1 MNDSKSALRQ
11 HRCCFTGHRPEK
23 LGVSEARA
31 KALLK
36 SAIQQAIYDGYVTFI
51 SGMAR
56 GIDLW
61 AAEIVIE
68 ERKTNSNIKLI
79 CASPYEGFEKKWKM
93 TEQKRYTD
101 IITSADYVKYVCKC
115 YSPSCFQTRNVY
127 MVDRSNRVIAAFNG
141 EKGGTK
147 NTIDYALKKDVEVIN
162 IFDK

>member
-1 MNDSKSALRQ
+1 MNDSTSALRQ

-36 SAIQQAIYDGYVTFI
+36 SAIQQAISEGYVTFL

-68 ERKTNSNIKLI
+68 EREKNDNIHLV
-79 CASPYEGFEKKWKM
+79 CVSPFNGFEMRWS
-93 TEQKRYTD
+93 EQDKTTYYS
-101 IITSADYVKYVCKC
+101 IMEQADLVKYISQH
-115 YSPSCFQTRNVY
+115 YYRACFQVRNEW
-127 MVDRSNRVIAAFNG
+127 MVDRVSRVIAAYNG
-141 EKGGTK
+141 TKGGTK
-147 NTIDYALKKDVEVIN
+147 NTIEYANRKEIFVEN
-162 IFDK
+162 ILD

>member
-1 MNDSKSALRQ
+1 MNDSTSDLKQ

-36 SAIQQAIYDGYVTFI
+36 SAIQQAISEGYVTFL

-68 ERKTNSNIKLI
+68 EREKNDNIHLV
-79 CASPYEGFEKKWKM
+79 CVSPFNGFEMRWSEHDKTTYHSIM
-93 TEQKRYTD
+93 EQ
-101 IITSADYVKYVCKC
+101 ADLVKYISQHYYKA
-115 YSPSCFQTRNVY
+115 CFQVRNEW
-127 MVDRSNRVIAAFNG
+127 MVDRVSRVIAAYNG
-141 EKGGTK
+141 TKGGTK
-147 NTIDYALKKDVEVIN
+147 NTIEYANRKEIFVEN
-162 IFDK
+162 ILD

>member
-1 MNDSKSALRQ
+1 MNDSKSDLKR

-36 SAIQQAIYDGYVTFI
+36 SAIQQAISEGYVTFL

-68 ERKTNSNIKLI
+68 EREKNDNIHLV
-79 CASPYEGFEKKWKM
+79 CVSPFNGFEMRWS
-93 TEQKRYTD
+93 EQDKTTYYS
-101 IITSADYVKYVCKC
+101 IMEQADLVKYISQHYYKA
-115 YSPSCFQTRNVY
+115 CFQVRNEW
-127 MVDRSNRVIAAFNG
+127 MVDRVSRVIAAYNG
-141 EKGGTK
+141 TKGGTK
-147 NTIDYALKKDVEVIN
+147 NTIEYANRNGIIVKN
-162 IFDK
+162 ILT

>member
-1 MNDSKSALRQ
+1 MNDSKSDLKR

-36 SAIQQAIYDGYVTFI
+36 SAIQQAISDGYVTFI

-68 ERKTNSNIKLI
+68 EREKNDNIHLV
-79 CASPYEGFEKKWKM
+79 CVSPFNGFEMRWS
-93 TEQKRYTD
+93 EQDKTTYYS
-101 IITSADYVKYVCKC
+101 IMEQADLVKYISQHYYKA
-115 YSPSCFQTRNVY
+115 CFQVRNDW
-127 MVDRSNRVIAAFNG
+127 MVDRVSRVIAAYNG
-141 EKGGTK
+141 TKGGTK
-147 NTIDYALKKDVEVIN
+147 NTIEYANRKEIFVEN
-162 IFDK
+162 ILD

>member
-1 MNDSKSALRQ
+1 MNDSKSDLKR

-51 SGMAR
+51 SGMGR

-68 ERKTNSNIKLI
+68 EREKNDNIHLV
-79 CASPYEGFEKKWKM
+79 CASPFHGFE
-93 TEQKRYTD
+93 
-101 IITSADYVKYVCKC
+101 
-115 YSPSCFQTRNVY
+115 
-127 MVDRSNRVIAAFNG
+127 NRW
-141 EKGGTK
+141 
-147 NTIDYALKKDVEVIN
+147 
-162 IFDK
+162 